1 MDSSV
6 FSRPRPVS
14 VNIGTLNMTFVTFSG
29 QARQNLPSM
38 GQRWKREMTLV
49 TGT

>member
-1 MDSSV
+1 
-6 FSRPRPVS
+6 
-14 VNIGTLNMTFVTFSG
+14 VNIGTLDMTFVTFSG
-29 QARQNLPSM
+29 ATGRNFPSM